1 MREQLR
7 PLLDRTVHTIGTVAR
22 HCQRPEG
29 HWDVLLTGVEVRP
42 FDPAVPLLAIE
53 PIVLEHLWLK
63 CPSRVFPLGARLTGL
78 GVVHLYARA
87 GGSIDLGVR
96 HSQSVDLG
104 HVLDQLIA
112 HGPALPLRSRLS
124 IFEQTYRFVQQALA
138 GGTAFLMSEETAP
151 VQAVECIGTT
161 LQRLARDV
169 EANDR
174 RLVPTL
180 LGLHR
185 YGPTRRERRQAER
198 KARRSQPS
206 LPVMPFPT
214 AALVGLSR

>member
-7 PLLDRTVHTIGTVAR
+7 PLLDRMVHTLGTVAR
-22 HCQRPEG
+22 HSQRPEG
-29 HWDVLLTGVEVRP
+29 HWDVLLTGVEVRA
-42 FDPAVPLLAIE
+42 FDPAVPLLSIE
-53 PIVLEHLWLK
+53 PIVLDHLWLK
-63 CPSRVFPLGARLTGL
+63 CPARVFPLGARLTGL

-96 HSQSVDLG
+96 HTESVDLG
-104 HVLDQLIA
+104 FVLEQLVKQGA
-112 HGPALPLRSRLS
+112 ALPARSRLAV
-124 IFEQTYRFVQQALA
+124 IEQSYSFVQQALA
-138 GGTAFLMSEETAP
+138 SGTAFLVSQETTP
-151 VQAVECIGTT
+151 VQAVDCIGTT

-198 KARRSQPS
+198 QARRSQPS
-206 LPVMPFPT
+206 PPVLPFPT
-214 AALVGLSR
+214 TALVGLGR